1 MLGRRMLEGWS
12 SSASSSPPNDNAI
25 EKNFVCLYVIL
36 TSLYIQWTF
45 LTRYKS
51 GTNVF
56 WRTARRLKRLQSDIL
71 MLMLELLPR
80 FVNNKHETS
89 SKIMTLMP
97 LSKLID
103 VDVDCRLSIQQI
115 VHDYQLILKVKWTER
130 SLELVEGEEVLII
143 KITNH
148 IV

>member
-1 MLGRRMLEGWS
+1 
-12 SSASSSPPNDNAI
+12 
-25 EKNFVCLYVIL
+25 
-36 TSLYIQWTF
+36 
-45 LTRYKS
+45 
-51 GTNVF
+51 
-56 WRTARRLKRLQSDIL
+56 

-80 FVNNKHETS
+80 FVNNKHERS

>member
-1 MLGRRMLEGWS
+1 MW
-12 SSASSSPPNDNAI
+12 
-25 EKNFVCLYVIL
+25 
-36 TSLYIQWTF
+36 
-45 LTRYKS
+45 
-51 GTNVF
+51 
-56 WRTARRLKRLQSDIL
+56 KRLRPDIL

-80 FVNNKHETS
+80 FVNNKHKTS